1 MLYVSAFVVGSDLSL
16 LGLFSYDDINVQGS
30 SPPYRQPDPLC
41 FKLTSSAMLRPM
53 TLLSNGAPK
62 QDPIAI
68 SGFPDLA
75 TTVSATKSATEL
87 PMASTV
93 SPKIAVFIEMK

>member
-1 MLYVSAFVVGSDLSL
+1 MLS
-16 LGLFSYDDINVQGS
+16 
-30 SPPYRQPDPLC
+30 
-41 FKLTSSAMLRPM
+41 PM
-53 TLLSNGAPK
+53 TLLSSGAPK

-75 TTVSATKSATEL
+75 TTVSATRSATEL

-93 SPKIAVFIEMK
+93 SPKIAVLIIRENFGQVCYSIGPSVPVIHYKSTFKV

>member
-1 MLYVSAFVVGSDLSL
+1 MFKDRAPVIG
-16 LGLFSYDDINVQGS
+16 NQ
-30 SPPYRQPDPLC
+30 DPLC
-41 FKLTSSAMLRPM
+41 FKLTRSAMLRPM